1 MPERSFGRTVRY
13 RRTKLG
19 MSQAR
24 LGELVGRSA
33 STVKSW
39 ERDASTPTDP
49 HVVTT
54 LSAVLDFD
62 ERSLFEKAGL
72 PPPHHDDTAEV
83 TMEQAL
89 ATLAPEELMQ
99 PLTVVPTPLSE
110 LEREEAPSI
119 EVESGEDEPE
129 PETVS
134 RPIEPF
140 YAYSTEQ
147 LLNATPPPPNAEL
160 SYIEDRSQR
169 QVYRVRNL
177 ATIVILVGL
186 VVVLLW
192 SYTNAFDSF
201 SAWWDDFFGS
211 LRL

>member
-1 MPERSFGRTVRY
+1 MRY

-19 MSQAR
+19 LSQAR

-33 STVKSW
+33 STIKSW
-39 ERDASTPTDP
+39 ESDKSLPDDP
-49 HVVTT
+49 HVVAT

-72 PPPHHDDTAEV
+72 LPPEHEDVADQ

-89 ATLAPEELMQ
+89 ATLAPEELAQ
-99 PLTVVPTPLSE
+99 PLVVLPPPPTE
-110 LEREEAPSI
+110 FAA
-119 EVESGEDEPE
+119 EDEPSLEVDSIE
-129 PETVS
+129 PVLDAEQTS

-147 LLNATPPPPNAEL
+147 LLNATPLPPNAEL
-160 SYIEDRSQR
+160 SYMEDRSQR
-169 QVYRVRNL
+169 QLYRVRYL

>member
-19 MSQAR
+19 LSQAR
-24 LGELVGRSA
+24 LGELVGRSQ
-33 STVKSW
+33 STIKSW
-39 ERDASTPTDP
+39 ERDASVPDDP
-49 HVVTT
+49 KVIAT

-62 ERSLFEKAGL
+62 ERSLFEKVGL
-72 PPPHHDDTAEV
+72 PPPQHEEVAEQ

-89 ATLAPEELMQ
+89 ATLAPEELSQ
-99 PLTVVPTPLSE
+99 PLVVVPPPATE
-110 LEREEAPSI
+110 LGPQ
-119 EVESGEDEPE
+119 DEPSFEVDSLE
-129 PETVS
+129 PVLEAEQES
-134 RPIEPF
+134 RQIEPF

-160 SYIEDRSQR
+160 SYMEDRSQR
-169 QVYRVRNL
+169 QLYRVRNL

>member
-1 MPERSFGRTVRY
+1 MPERSFGRTLRY
-13 RRTKLG
+13 RRKKLG
-19 MSQAR
+19 LSQTR
-24 LGELVGRSA
+24 LGELIGRPA
-33 STVKSW
+33 STIKMW
-39 ERDASTPTDP
+39 EREVAAPKDP
-49 HVVTT
+49 DVVTT
-54 LSAVLDFD
+54 LSAILDFD
-62 ERSLFEKAGL
+62 EQSLFEKAGL
-72 PPPHHDDTAEV
+72 SPPEHEEVAEI

-89 ATLAPEELMQ
+89 ATLAPEESSQAL
-99 PLTVVPTPLSE
+99 VAVPTAISE
-110 LEREEAPSI
+110 LEDEEAPSI
-119 EVESGEDEPE
+119 ESEPNEEPE
-129 PETVS
+129 PLS

-147 LLNATPPPPNAEL
+147 LLNAPPPPPNAEL

-169 QVYRVRNL
+169 QLYRVRNL

-192 SYTNAFDSF
+192 SYTNAFDSL

>member
-1 MPERSFGRTVRY
+1 MPKRSFGRTVRY
-13 RRTKLG
+13 RRTRLG
-19 MSQAR
+19 LSQAR
-24 LGELVGRSA
+24 LGELVGRSP
-33 STVKSW
+33 STIKSW
-39 ERDASTPTDP
+39 ERDVSVPSDP
-49 HVVTT
+49 NVIAT

-72 PPPHHDDTAEV
+72 PPPQHEEVAEQ

-89 ATLAPEELMQ
+89 ATLAPEELSQ
-99 PLTVVPTPLSE
+99 PLVVVPSPPTE
-110 LEREEAPSI
+110 LGP
-119 EVESGEDEPE
+119 EDEPSSEVASLE
-129 PETVS
+129 PVLDSDQTS

-160 SYIEDRSQR
+160 SYMEDRGQR
-169 QVYRVRNL
+169 QLYRVRNL

>member
-19 MSQAR
+19 LSQAR
-24 LGELVGRSA
+24 LGELVGRSP
-33 STVKSW
+33 STIKSW
-39 ERDASTPTDP
+39 ERDASVPDDP
-49 HVVTT
+49 KVIAT

-72 PPPHHDDTAEV
+72 PPPQHEEVAEQ

-89 ATLAPEELMQ
+89 ATLAPEELSQ
-99 PLTVVPTPLSE
+99 PLVVVPPPATE
-110 LEREEAPSI
+110 LGP
-119 EVESGEDEPE
+119 EDEPSFEVDSLE
-129 PETVS
+129 PVLEAEQK
-134 RPIEPF
+134 PPQIEPF

-160 SYIEDRSQR
+160 SYMEDRSQR
-169 QVYRVRNL
+169 QLYRVRNL

>member
-13 RRTKLG
+13 RRTRLG
-19 MSQAR
+19 LSQAR
-24 LGELVGRSA
+24 LGELVGRSP
-33 STVKSW
+33 STIKSW
-39 ERDASTPTDP
+39 ERDASVPDDP
-49 HVVTT
+49 NVIAT

-72 PPPHHDDTAEV
+72 PPPQHEEVAEQ

-89 ATLAPEELMQ
+89 ATLAPEELSQ
-99 PLTVVPTPLSE
+99 PLVVVPPPPTEP
-110 LEREEAPSI
+110 
-119 EVESGEDEPE
+119 GTEDEPSFEVDSLE
-129 PETVS
+129 PVLEAEQHS
-134 RPIEPF
+134 PQIEPF

-160 SYIEDRSQR
+160 SYMEDRSQR
-169 QVYRVRNL
+169 QLYRVRNL